1 MIHDKS
7 CIILI
12 PRRSIVFRCKM
23 EPTRSKLKQV
33 GKTALRLL
41 APFCKNERRWSDGK
55 LNYTALSC
63 IIAYISTSHSL
74 FMKIYVTFLLIKDPV
89 PVPSVVLKFAIV
101 GFAAVFQQTPRAVTA
116 APPSV
121 VILPPLVAVVPVM
134 ALITEVL
141 LITGAVAAGGGGGGG
156 GAGAGVVDLLQPAK
170 NNVAVITRNVT

>member
-1 MIHDKS
+1 M
-7 CIILI
+7 
-12 PRRSIVFRCKM
+12 V
-23 EPTRSKLKQV
+23 
-33 GKTALRLL
+33 
-41 APFCKNERRWSDGK
+41 PFKPD
-55 LNYTALSC
+55 
-63 IIAYISTSHSL
+63 I
-74 FMKIYVTFLLIKDPV
+74 LLIKDPV
-89 PVPSVVLKFAIV
+89 PVPSAVLKFAIV

-156 GAGAGVVDLLQPAK
+156 GSGVVDLLQPAK